1 MRMDI
6 NSSINFDVISQ
17 YDNSN
22 ISTPILVSTSNRN
35 GLELKLELDKNVY
48 NIGDTIRGTISVNRL
63 NPDIDIRALEIMLT
77 STEKAT
83 ASNRIV
89 ATTMYENRHKITDW
103 KEKQNCPFEINIPQ
117 DIIKSYRGRYSEII
131 WEVKAKIDRPLSQD
145 LNAVA
150 MIEVI

>member
-22 ISTPILVSTSNRN
+22 ISIPILVSTSNRN

-89 ATTMYENRHKITDW
+89 VTTMYENRHKITDW